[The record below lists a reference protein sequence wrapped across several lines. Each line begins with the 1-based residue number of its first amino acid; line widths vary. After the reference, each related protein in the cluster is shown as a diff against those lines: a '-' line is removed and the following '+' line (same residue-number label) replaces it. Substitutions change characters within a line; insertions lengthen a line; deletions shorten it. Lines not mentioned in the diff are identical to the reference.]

1 MEPHLERHGVQVQ
14 RDHVHYAGGG
24 ASSIM
29 LLAMLLL
36 GLMKK
41 CAWNIL
47 REALVCCSGGAF
59 LIQRPLNK
67 LAFSVREDKYK
78 THDVMQAL
86 IVHKAC
92 VEGDM
97 KGFFQ

>member
-1 MEPHLERHGVQVQ
+1 MP
-14 RDHVHYAGGG
+14 
-24 ASSIM
+24 
-29 LLAMLLL
+29 LAMLLL

-67 LAFSVREDKYK
+67 LAFRGSWKNVVLECTPLLGSKRLVSLAY
-78 THDVMQAL
+78 TAVT
-86 IVHKAC
+86 
-92 VEGDM
+92 
-97 KGFFQ
+97 

>member
-1 MEPHLERHGVQVQ
+1 MESHLARHGVQVQ
-14 RDHVHYAGGG
+14 HGHVRWAGGG

-29 LLAMLLL
+29 SLAMLLL

-67 LAFSVREDKYK
+67 LALSVRE
-78 THDVMQAL
+78 
-86 IVHKAC
+86 
-92 VEGDM
+92 
-97 KGFFQ
+97 

>member
-1 MEPHLERHGVQVQ
+1 MEPHLARHEVRVQ
-14 RDHVHYAGGG
+14 RDQVRWAGDG

-29 LLAMLLL
+29 SLAMLLL

-78 THDVMQAL
+78 THDVM
-86 IVHKAC
+86 
-92 VEGDM
+92 
-97 KGFFQ
+97 